1 MTTAPQPVRSFGDM
15 SETDQATIDAIAV
28 EAYTYLYPL
37 VLMDLTRLQMTNV
50 EAVGDVMGRAPAD
63 LFDHIREFP
72 PADFRDVV
80 KPNFDTL
87 YSIAWLPLHD
97 EPRIISVPDA
107 GENYYLLPLY
117 DMWSEIFACPGNRT
131 TGGAAASYAICGP
144 GWEGE
149 LPDGVERIDAPTP
162 WVWVI
167 GRTKASP
174 ALYDQVHAFQDQI
187 TLTPLSS
194 WPGPA
199 PAVRGRVDPA
209 VDAETP
215 PLRQVFALD
224 AAGFFSYAAELMKEH
239 APHFND
245 WPQLKRLERIGIVPG
260 ESFDLAAVPPEVRA
274 ALEDAVPAATKLITE
289 RQQKLAVQHDGWTS
303 LNESLGTWGTG
314 YLRRACVGLIGLGA
328 NLPEDA
334 IYPISY
340 VDADGEPYTGER
352 DYKLRFTA
360 DALPP
365 VLAFWSLTLY
375 DDEGFQ
381 VANELNRFAIGDR
394 DALEFDADG
403 SLEILIQ
410 QARPESGTSN
420 WLPSPGGSYNLCLR
434 LYYPRP
440 EALDGSWLPPGVTKA

>member
-1 MTTAPQPVRSFGDM
+1 M
-15 SETDQATIDAIAV
+15 SETDQATVDAIAV

-37 VLMDLTRLQMTNV
+37 VLMDLTRRQGTNV
-50 EAVGDVMGRAPAD
+50 ETLDAVPGRGPAD
-63 LFDHIREFP
+63 TFVHLREFP
-72 PADFRDVV
+72 AADFKDVV

-87 YSIAWLPLHD
+87 YSAAWLPLHD
-97 EPRIISVPDA
+97 EPRIVSVPDA
-107 GENYYLLPLY
+107 GDNYYLLPLY

-131 TGGAAASYAICGP
+131 TGGGAASYALCGP
-144 GWEGE
+144 GWEGT

-162 WVWVI
+162 WVWII

-174 ALYDQVHAFQDQI
+174 ELYSHVHEFQDGMSVM
-187 TLTPLSS
+187 PLSA

-199 PAVRGRVDPA
+199 PAVSGNVDPS
-209 VDAETP
+209 VDNTTP

-224 AAGFFSYAAELMKEH
+224 AVGFFSYAAELMKEH
-239 APHFND
+239 PPHFND

-260 ESFDLAAVPPEVRA
+260 ESFDLAAVAPEVRA
-274 ALEDAVPAATKLITE
+274 ALEAAVPKATKLITE
-289 RQQKLAVQHDGWTS
+289 RQQTLAVPREGWIS
-303 LNESLGTWGTG
+303 LNENMGAWGTG

-334 IYPISY
+334 IYPVSY
-340 VDADGEPYTGER
+340 VDADGEPYNGAH
-352 DYKLRFTA
+352 DYKLHFAA

-381 VANELNRFAIGDR
+381 VANELDRFAIGDR
-394 DALEFDADG
+394 DALEYNADG
-403 SLEILIQ
+403 SLDILIQ

-440 EALDGSWLPPGVTKA
+440 EALGGSWLPPGVTKA

>member
-1 MTTAPQPVRSFGDM
+1 M
-15 SETDQATIDAIAV
+15 SEIDQATADAIAV
-28 EAYTYLYPL
+28 EAYIYLYPL

-50 EAVGDVMGRAPAD
+50 ESDADATGRCPAD
-63 LFDHIREFP
+63 LLSHVRAFP

-87 YSIAWLPLHD
+87 YSIAWLPLHE
-97 EPRIISVPDA
+97 EPRIVTVPDA
-107 GENYYLLPLY
+107 GDNYYLLPLY
-117 DMWSEIFACPGNRT
+117 DMWSEVFACPGSRT
-131 TGGAAASYAICGP
+131 TGNGAASYAICGP
-144 GWEGE
+144 DWEGT

-162 WVWVI
+162 WVWLI

-174 ALYDQVHAFQDQI
+174 ALYDHVHRFQDGM
-187 TLTPLSS
+187 TLMPLSA

-199 PAVRGRVDPA
+199 PTVTGTVDPA
-209 VDAETP
+209 VDSETP

-224 AAGFFSYAAELMKEH
+224 AGDYFSYGAELMKEH

-260 ESFDLAAVPPEVRA
+260 ESFDIAAASPEVRA
-274 ALEDAVPAATKLITE
+274 ALEAAVPNGTKLITE
-289 RQQKLAVQHDGWTS
+289 RQQSLAVQHNGWMA
-303 LNESLGTWGTG
+303 LNENIGAWGTG

-334 IYPISY
+334 AYPISY
-340 VDADGEPYTGER
+340 VDADGEPYTGEHN
-352 DYKLRFTA
+352 YKLHFAA

-381 VANELNRFAIGDR
+381 VANELDRFAIGDR
-394 DALEFDADG
+394 DALEYNADG
-403 SLEILIQ
+403 SLDILIQ

-434 LYYPRP
+434 LYYPKP
-440 EALDGSWLPPGVTKA
+440 EALDDSWLTPGVAKV